1 MPKRE
6 VDNTSS
12 ASLMST
18 CKTSLR
24 RSNSGE
30 EASFSSGPKKPGPKR
45 RIRKIDTE
53 EFDLAYLV
61 EKEIKRLGKVG
72 PISECEQK
80 QISTRIRNRV
90 SAQRSRTRQRDRLCS
105 ISQENDE
112 LRARIQSLEEKNKEL
127 LVAVQSAP
135 SVRDSEELELR
146 YENAVLRE
154 GLARKAADEK
164 CLARK
169 LSELE
174 ERMIVVERG
183 RKLSI
188 VRESRAGLSVSTSK
202 TFVLFAGL
210 LLLSIVFVG
219 RANHPSPIPIGFDLG
234 ITEGADAAGSTPGA
248 GFPLEA
254 VAAVQTL
261 AKRQAFEAIKWSYTD
276 SRTKDLDTRPRTLT
290 DFQVRR
296 V

>member
-1 MPKRE
+1 M
-6 VDNTSS
+6 
-12 ASLMST
+12 
-18 CKTSLR
+18 
-24 RSNSGE
+24 
-30 EASFSSGPKKPGPKR
+30 SFSSGPKKPGPKR
-45 RIRKIDTE
+45 RIRKDDTE

-61 EKEIKRLGKVG
+61 EREIKRLGKVG
-72 PISECEQK
+72 PLSECEQK

-112 LRARIQSLEEKNKEL
+112 LRARIHSLEEKNKEL

-135 SVRDSEELELR
+135 AVRDSEELELR

-174 ERMIVVERG
+174 ERMVVVERG
-183 RKLSI
+183 RQLTI
-188 VRESRAGLSVSTSK
+188 VRESRAALAVSSSK
-202 TFVLFAGL
+202 TFVLFTGL

-219 RANHPSPIPIGFDLG
+219 RANHHSSIPIGFDLG
-234 ITEGADAAGSTPGA
+234 ITEGADANDSNSGTR
-248 GFPLEA
+248 FPLEA
-254 VAAVQTL
+254 APMAQIL
-261 AKRQAFEAIKWSYTD
+261 AKKQAFEAIKWS
-276 SRTKDLDTRPRTLT
+276 SPDTRIKSLPLHPRSLN
-290 DFQVRR
+290 DFEVRR